1 VKAKTINSVE
11 EDVGRCLWPY
21 GGKRISKP
29 KFKSS
34 HYRQKKK
41 KISKTLLPLRTP
53 WTRLEKDDRLVE
65 SGYREICPQMKPVK
79 NTQETPTN
87 Q

>member
-1 VKAKTINSVE
+1 MQ
-11 EDVGRCLWPY
+11 EDVY
-21 GGKRISKP
+21 GLIEGKGLVSQNLKAHITG
-29 KFKSS
+29 
-34 HYRQKKK
+34 KK
-41 KISKTLLPLRTP
+41 KINKTLLPLRTP

-65 SGYREICPQMKPVK
+65 SGYREICPQMKPIK